1 MNLFP
6 CHPSLP
12 SPQQSH
18 LLRLLQLPP
27 AEAGFS
33 LYYQPIWQVS
43 ARRFSRC
50 EALLRLHDASLGT
63 VTPEYFIPLAEQA
76 GRIAVL
82 GQFALEEACGLL
94 IRLEDQ
100 AIPLTLHVNLS
111 PLQLDQPEF
120 HPMLE
125 QILHRT
131 GARPELLEL
140 ELTESAAAASVERL
154 THQMEQIRTMGV
166 NFSLDDFG
174 SGYSSLRYLASLP
187 FSTVKL
193 DKVFI
198 QPLPQSPSYMSLVKN
213 LIPALHELGFAVVGE
228 GVENPAQYRILER
241 LGCDYMQGFLLAKPM
256 PKAELLNFL
265 KAPHSLVF
273 PS

>member
-1 MNLFP
+1 MNLSP
-6 CHPSLP
+6 CGNSLP
-12 SPQQSH
+12 TGKRDR

-27 AEAGFS
+27 AQAGFS
-33 LYYQPIWQVS
+33 LCYQPIWQAS
-43 ARRFSRC
+43 TRCFSRC
-50 EALLRLHDASLGT
+50 EALLRLHDPLLGT
-63 VTPEYFIPLAEQA
+63 VPPEHFIPLAEQTD
-76 GRIAVL
+76 RIAAL
-82 GQFALEEACGLL
+82 GQFALEEGCCLL
-94 IRLEDQ
+94 TKLEEQ

-111 PLQLDQPEF
+111 PLQLDRPKF
-120 HPMLE
+120 LRMLE
-125 QILHRT
+125 QILHHT
-131 GARPELLEL
+131 GVRPERLEL
-140 ELTESAAAASVERL
+140 ELTESVAAASVEQLACR
-154 THQMEQIRTMGV
+154 MEQIRAMGV